1 LNSFGNDCGS
11 NSFGNDCD
19 GNSFGNYLRYI
30 TVNDGTLYASV
41 VGGTSSSSYVQYAQI
56 LNGTSGSNDKNRLQI
71 SFKANV
77 KYCQFA
83 GLNSSGNLKIWTP
96 ADLV

>member
-1 LNSFGNDCGS
+1 TFGNNVQNNAMGA
-11 NSFGNDCD
+11 
-19 GNSFGNYLRYI
+19 YLRCA
-30 TVNDGTLYASV
+30 TVHDGVEYVSV
-41 VGGTSSSSYVQYAQI
+41 VGGTSNRSYVQYAQI
-56 LNGTSGSNDKNRLQI
+56 LNGTCGQNGSNRLQI